1 MSRTR
6 ASVRAMGG
14 WPKIEFWKEIDF
26 VQLLLISQIGSHEIQ
41 LNANH
46 LNTRVSL

>member
-26 VQLLLISQIGSHEIQ
+26 VQLLLISQIGSHEIYKKRDSASNQ
-41 LNANH
+41 
-46 LNTRVSL
+46 V

>member
-26 VQLLLISQIGSHEIQ
+26 VQLLLISQIGSHEIYKERDSASNQ
-41 LNANH
+41 
-46 LNTRVSL
+46 V